1 MPNPNESVSLQ
12 VTVLGTGT
20 SQGIPVIGCNCEV
33 CTSPD
38 VKDKR
43 LRTSVMVNVNETFL
57 IIDTGPDFRQQMLRN
72 SFSRLDAILLTH
84 EHNDHISGLD
94 DVRPVNFRQKADIPV
109 FGLPRVLDAVRRR
122 FDYVFDPN
130 YQYPG
135 LPRLQLNALEPGEA
149 DIAAVGMQVIS
160 VMHGP
165 LPVLGFR
172 IGGFCYITDAKSIP
186 DDQMPLLENLEVL
199 ILNALHRKEHFSHL
213 HLTGALELIQRIAPQ
228 RAYLTHLSHDMGT
241 HASVEASLPSGVSLA
256 YDGLRISVG

>member
-1 MPNPNESVSLQ
+1 MPSPNEPDSLK

-20 SQGIPVIGCNCEV
+20 SQGIPVIGCNCVV
-33 CTSPD
+33 CTSED
-38 VKDKR
+38 VRDKR
-43 LRTSVMVNVNETFL
+43 LRTSVMVNVGDSSLL
-57 IIDTGPDFRQQMLRN
+57 IDSGPDFRQQMLRN
-72 SFSRLDAILLTH
+72 HFSRLDAILLTH

-135 LPRLQLNALEPGEA
+135 LPRLQLNVLEPGEA
-149 DIAAVGMQVIS
+149 VIAGVRIRVIS

-165 LPVLGFR
+165 LSVLGFR
-172 IGGFCYITDAKSIP
+172 IGRFGYITDAKSIP
-186 DDQMPLLENLEVL
+186 DDQMPFLEDLEVL
-199 ILNALHRKEHFSHL
+199 FLNALHRKEHFSHL
-213 HLTGALELIQRIAPQ
+213 NLTGALDLIDKIAPE

-241 HASVEASLPSGVSLA
+241 HASVTASLPPHVGLA
-256 YDGLRISVG
+256 NDGMEISVG